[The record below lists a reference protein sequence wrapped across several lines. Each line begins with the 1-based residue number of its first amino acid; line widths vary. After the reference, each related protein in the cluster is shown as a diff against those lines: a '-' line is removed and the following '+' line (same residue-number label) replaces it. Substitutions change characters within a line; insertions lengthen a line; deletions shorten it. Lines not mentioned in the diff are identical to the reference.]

1 MIETCCIEE
10 ISDLVQLAKNIY
22 DGSTEQELYQE
33 FLECLKD
40 SKSELLLFKENRIM
54 IGFAQFQIRTD
65 YVEGTSSSP
74 CGYLEGVFVLEGHR
88 RQGIAKKL
96 VEAGEQ
102 WCKEQGCV
110 EIGSDCHI
118 DNLESFK
125 FHQQIGFREVSRN
138 IHFVK

>member
-1 MIETCCIEE
+1 MIEKCSVEE
-10 ISDLVQLAKNIY
+10 ISNLVQLAKNIY

-33 FLECLKD
+33 FLECLED
-40 SKSELLLFKENRIM
+40 SKCELLLYKEDKKI
-54 IGFAQFQIRTD
+54 IGFGQFQIRTD

-74 CGYLEGVFVLEGHR
+74 CGYLEGVFVLEEYR
-88 RQGIAKKL
+88 RQGIAKRL

-102 WCKEQGCV
+102 WCKEQGAK

-118 DNLESFK
+118 DNFESFK